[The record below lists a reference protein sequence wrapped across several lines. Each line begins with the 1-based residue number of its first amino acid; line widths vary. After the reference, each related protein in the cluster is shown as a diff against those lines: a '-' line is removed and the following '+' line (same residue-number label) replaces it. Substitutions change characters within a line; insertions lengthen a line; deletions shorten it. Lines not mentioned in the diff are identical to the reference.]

1 MDEVDTPPGL
11 DAARRMSHGEQLA
24 RVARKHPDRVA
35 LICRD
40 VTRTYRQL
48 DARVTSLARALQAR
62 GLGRGDRLAVFMG
75 NSLEMVETIFAGWR
89 IGAILVPVNF
99 RLVANEVQY
108 ILSDS
113 GASSLV
119 VDATYLPLIEEIRP
133 TLPRL
138 RDVIDAAT
146 EVGTDVDADAHDG
159 QPLTIDVDEQSP
171 AIICYT
177 SGTTGRPKG
186 AVLSHF
192 NLVMSTLNSMVGQ
205 QFDPDTEVWY
215 VNMPLFHIG
224 GLSGVLLYLMLEGTS
239 VIVPSGNFSA
249 ASAVSD
255 LERHGVTGC
264 VFVGMQWDDVCDEV
278 ARQQPKLSLRRASW
292 GAAATP
298 VHVLEKMSKVLPDVP
313 VYSFFGQTEM
323 SPVTCALNAQ
333 DATRKMG
340 SVGKPIVNVEARIVD
355 EDMNDVA
362 VGAVGEIVY
371 RGPTVMQSYWNMPE
385 ATAEAFEGG
394 WFHSGDLCRMD
405 EDGYIYV
412 VDRKKDMI
420 NSGGENIYCPEVEA
434 VLMQH
439 PGIAEASVIGVPHPR
454 WGETPRAILV
464 PLDPA
469 APPAQGDITAWCQ
482 SRLAS
487 YKKPTSIVVVDQL
500 PRNATGKVVKP
511 VLRERFGREL
521 TVSG

>member
-1 MDEVDTPPGL
+1 
-11 DAARRMSHGEQLA
+11 MSHGEQLA

-40 VTRTYRQL
+40 ERRTYRQL
-48 DARVTSLARALQAR
+48 DARVSSLASALQGR
-62 GLGRGDRLAVFMG
+62 GVRSGDRLAVLMG
-75 NSLEMVETIFAGWR
+75 NSLDMVEIMFAGWR

-99 RLVANEVQY
+99 RLVAPEVHY

-113 GASSLV
+113 GASIIV
-119 VDATYLPLIEEIRP
+119 ADAVYLPLIEEVRP
-133 TLPRL
+133 RLPDL
-138 RDVIDAAT
+138 RDVIVAGAEVAARAGPSGA
-146 EVGTDVDADAHDG
+146 ELLENLLA
-159 QPLTIDVDEQSP
+159 QPAAPPPVIDVDEHRP

-186 AVLSHF
+186 AVLTHF

-205 QFDPDTEVWY
+205 QFDPDSEVWY

-239 VIVPSGNFSA
+239 VVVPSGNFSA
-249 ASAVSD
+249 ASAVAD
-255 LERHGVTGC
+255 IERHGVTGC
-264 VFVGMQWDDVCDEV
+264 VFVGMQWDEVCDEI
-278 ARQQPKLSLRRASW
+278 ARQRPSLSLRRASW

-298 VHVLEKMSKVLPDVP
+298 VHVLEKMSKVLPGVP

-323 SPVTCALNAQ
+323 SPVTCALNGQ
-333 DATRKMG
+333 DAVRKMG

-355 EDMNDVA
+355 DDMNDVPP
-362 VGAVGEIVY
+362 GEVGEIVY
-371 RGPTVMQSYWNMPE
+371 RGPTVMQAYWNMPE
-385 ATAEAFEGG
+385 ATEEAFEGG

-405 EDGYIYV
+405 DDGYIYV

-439 PGIAEASVIGVPHPR
+439 PGIAEASVIGVLHPR

-464 PLDPA
+464 PADPA
-469 APPAQGDITAWCQ
+469 RPPTQEEIVGWCQ

-487 YKKPTSIVVVDQL
+487 YKKPTSIVLVDRL

-511 VLRERFGREL
+511 VLRERFGSEL
-521 TVSG
+521 VASS